1 MGFFKS
7 MRDLQKQSNEV
18 NKDWDVG
25 AQLADAQA
33 RMADANAFM
42 AQQTA
47 AANAATSGVDATATV
62 AAVRQEGGMVNY
74 QPIVELDLTVI
85 AAGNPPYP
93 LTVKQVV
100 PQTQLA
106 MLQPGASLK
115 LKVDPNDPGAV
126 WIDFAGSFR

>member
-7 MRDLQKQSNEV
+7 LRDLQKQSDEINE
-18 NKDWDVG
+18 NWDVG

-33 RMADANAFM
+33 RMTEANAFM

-47 AANAATSGVDATATV
+47 AANAATSGVEATATV

-85 AAGNPPYP
+85 APDNPPFP

-100 PQTQLA
+100 AQTQLA
-106 MLQPGASLK
+106 MLRPGASLK
-115 LKVDPNDPGAV
+115 VKVDPDDPSAI
-126 WIDFAGSFR
+126 WIDFAGSA

>member
-7 MRDLQKQSNEV
+7 LNDLQKQSKEI
-18 NKDWDVG
+18 NKNWDVG

-33 RMADANAFM
+33 QMADANALM

-47 AANAATSGVDATATV
+47 AANAATNGMDATATV
-62 AAVRQEGGMVNY
+62 TAVRQQGGMVNF
-74 QPIVELDLTVI
+74 QPMIELDLTVM
-85 AAGNPPYP
+85 APGNPPYP

-106 MLQPGASLK
+106 MLQPGTSLK
-115 LKVDPNDPGAV
+115 VKVDQNDPSAV
-126 WIDFAGSFR
+126 WIDFAASA

>member
-7 MRDLQKQSNEV
+7 LRDVQKQANDI
-18 NKDWDVG
+18 NQNWDVG

-33 RMADANAFM
+33 QMAEANAFM

-47 AANAATSGVDATATV
+47 AANAATTGVDATATV
-62 AAVRQEGGMVNY
+62 AAVRPGGGMVNH
-74 QPIVELDLTVI
+74 QPMVELDLTVI

-93 LTVKQVV
+93 VTVKQVV

-115 LKVDPNDPGAV
+115 VKVDPNAPSAI
-126 WIDFAGSFR
+126 WIDFAGSA